1 MLSLTIF
8 LPVVGLLLCWA
19 LPAKHTRAI
28 NVVTNVEGNAASL
41 AHERLH

>member
-19 LPAKHTRAI
+19 LPAKHARAI
-28 NVVTNVEGNAASL
+28 NVVTNVAVLVLVLMVWGGM
-41 AHERLH
+41 